1 MKTRKSSI
9 VCTFFLNMALAIG
22 ITSTP
27 KPLDAQM
34 SIYGNISS
42 SYANMCLQPV
52 NGSTA
57 IGAAVVLAPC
67 NGGQA
72 QEWQSMAV
80 GSGPSSNFRNQLSG
94 LCLDGGTA
102 ENHSPVQQMPC
113 SSSTAASQDW
123 AYTFESGADTPIV
136 SALNLGAFANF
147 CLDIPGGLA
156 TPGAAMQ
163 IYGCNGTVSQN
174 WHYSGYYAAPSTV
187 GVMRSV
193 ATGLCI
199 QPTNGSASAGTPI
212 VQEKCSG
219 DNEPAQVWTLVNL
232 TGRYSFYVNQLS
244 GLCLDAIGNGTPK
257 NHDVIVQ
264 WPCSQISNESWAY
277 NHVASGIGGAVVSG
291 KANSYPKFCLDVPG
305 GQATPGLALQI
316 YQCNQSA
323 AQQWY

>member
-9 VCTFFLNMALAIG
+9 VCTFVLNMALVIA

-27 KPLDAQM
+27 KRLDAQM
-34 SIYGNISS
+34 PIYGNISS

-52 NGSTA
+52 NGSTD
-57 IGAAVVLAPC
+57 IGAAVVLEPC
-67 NGGQA
+67 SGGQA

-80 GSGPSSNFRNQLSG
+80 DFGSSNFRNQLSG

-102 ENHSPVQQMPC
+102 ANHSPVQQMPC
-113 SSSTAASQDW
+113 SSSTASNQVW
-123 AYTFESGADTPIV
+123 SYTFESGADTPIV
-136 SALNLGAFANF
+136 SALSRAPLFF

-163 IYGCNGTVSQN
+163 IYSCNGTVSQN

-193 ATGLCI
+193 VAGLCI
-199 QPTNGSASAGTPI
+199 QPANGSSSAGAAI
-212 VQEKCSG
+212 VQEPCSG
-219 DNEPAQVWTLVNL
+219 NDEPAQVWTLVNL
-232 TGRYSFYVNQLS
+232 NGRYSFYVNQLS
-244 GLCLDAIGNGTPK
+244 GLCLDAIGNGSPK

-264 WPCSQISNESWAY
+264 WPCSTISNESWAY
-277 NHVASGIGGAVVSG
+277 NHVASGIGGYVISG

-316 YQCNQSA
+316 YQCNQTAS
-323 AQQWY
+323 QQWY